1 MVTNYKIPMHT
12 DTEHSMAVQHGNR
25 LQPNGYRL
33 RLQIAGRW
41 LQIAGRWLQIAGRWL
56 RKHRMAVQDSN
67 RLRENGYKLQDNSYG
82 AQDGCAKLTV
92 QHSIAVLEGDGR

>member
-41 LQIAGRWLQIAGRWL
+41 LQIAGRWL
-56 RKHRMAVQDSN
+56 RKHRMVVQDSN
-67 RLRENGYKLQDNSYG
+67 RLRENGYRLQDNGYG